1 MAGCSKRVAATQVV
15 KASEDAAV
23 TKDIPGEVRR
33 LVQRRI
39 DVAEDRLTLEASF
52 TDLGADSFAMFEM
65 TLDFEVAFGIEIP
78 DDEATKMR
86 TVGDAIRAVEKLV
99 REQHLA

>member
-1 MAGCSKRVAATQVV
+1 M
-15 KASEDAAV
+15 

-39 DVAEDRLTLEASF
+39 DVAEDRLTIEASF
-52 TDLGADSFAMFEM
+52 TDLGADSFVMIEM

-86 TVGDAIRAVEKLV
+86 TVGDVIRAVEKLV
-99 REQHLA
+99 REQYLA